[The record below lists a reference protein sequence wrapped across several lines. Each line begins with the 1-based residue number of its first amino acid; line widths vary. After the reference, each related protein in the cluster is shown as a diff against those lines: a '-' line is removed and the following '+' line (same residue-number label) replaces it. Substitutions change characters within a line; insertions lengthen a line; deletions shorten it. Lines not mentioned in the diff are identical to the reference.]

1 MNWPS
6 TPAGSSPKL
15 VQAVNQGSNDA
26 AAAAPEPV
34 QQAANQGSNDAAA
47 AAPEPVQQAA
57 NQGSNDAAA
66 GAILSYPDFS
76 AAVAAAAAAAVA
88 AATSRT
94 RPDFTATPTG
104 PRTRPNFSATST
116 GPIKTRRDFSA
127 TSAEPIRIAKN
138 FQAQD
143 PDPRPP
149 YQPLPSSNSFKKEKD
164 LSQHQGQS
172 TQLQQWMN
180 ETAQLL
186 AKILVLNT
194 DALRRESTNN
204 LYAKVEDEELMIG
217 GYSAATGWE
226 YRGAPPI
233 SKFWNSNQRAPF
245 PPLPPPPVRTSSLRA
260 KAKAKAKATRPEDEE
275 QLLIFL

>member
-6 TPAGSSPKL
+6 TPADSSPEL

-57 NQGSNDAAA
+57 DQGSNEAAA

-88 AATSRT
+88 SMT
-94 RPDFTATPTG
+94 RPD
-104 PRTRPNFSATST
+104 FSATST
-116 GPIKTRRDFSA
+116 GPRTRPDLA
-127 TSAEPIRIAKN
+127 TSTGPRTR
-138 FQAQD
+138 
-143 PDPRPP
+143 PD
-149 YQPLPSSNSFKKEKD
+149 FKKEKD

-186 AKILVLNT
+186 AKIQALNT
-194 DALRRESTNN
+194 GASRRESTNN
-204 LYAKVEDEELMIG
+204 LYANVEDEESMLG

-226 YRGAPPI
+226 YQGAPPPRP
-233 SKFWNSNQRAPF
+233 KLWNSNERAAF
-245 PPLPPPPVRTSSLRA
+245 PPLPPPPVRRV
-260 KAKAKAKATRPEDEE
+260 ATRPEDEE
-275 QLLIFL
+275 QLPIFL